1 MDSLEWW
8 AILSFVLYPL
18 GEFLL
23 VVSFSI
29 HCDCVLVFPPYFKKK
44 KKKKTSINLVSMQWL
59 VVVAMGLTSKQL
71 RLAKRCQWSRSGWL
85 KETSVATSST
95 TSGALW
101 TFRTWW
107 FLSLFEWWIVLWW
120 KYVKRQTPFK
130 MLKVKH
136 QVKSFSLTSCSK
148 GLWVTKRSLTC
159 KNRAYEG
166 RSCIVTLDKMRK
178 KSLHLFAL
186 KYRMFSMHHSC
197 RSL

>member
-1 MDSLEWW
+1 M
-8 AILSFVLYPL
+8 
-18 GEFLL
+18 
-23 VVSFSI
+23 
-29 HCDCVLVFPPYFKKK
+29 
-44 KKKKTSINLVSMQWL
+44 VSMQWL